1 VVKIVNN
8 GGQFKI
14 TLPKEIVL
22 AKGWSSETR
31 LRFIEDLEGN
41 IILRP
46 IEKGGASGAG
56 AKRG

>member
-1 VVKIVNN
+1 MVKIVNN
-8 GGQFKI
+8 SGQFKI

-31 LRFIEDLEGN
+31 LRFVEDLEGN

-46 IEKGGASGAG
+46 IETGGAAG
-56 AKRG
+56 GRAKRK